1 MNCKKAFLG
10 ILIGIGVV
18 PLPLCAQE
26 WQKPAWEYRM
36 EFFGNTGFGTFHN
49 GDHFLGNGLDY
60 GAGIGVR
67 PFSGALKGF
76 GVEGW
81 MSRLTGSESKPNIS
95 SSLDSRL
102 LAVSALYHFR
112 SGTRVQPFVSAGM
125 GRIKMEYSYNCTDCV
140 FVPDPVT
147 GELVSVPQHWESK
160 GSKNGI
166 IFGGGMKIAVNRHF
180 SIRPELILADTTAGT
195 GPNWNWVRLQIG
207 MGIHF

>member
-1 MNCKKAFLG
+1 MNYKKTFLG
-10 ILIGIGVV
+10 ILIGIGVIAF
-18 PLPLCAQE
+18 PLQAQE
-26 WQKPAWEYRM
+26 QQKPVWKYRM
-36 EFFGNTGFGTFHN
+36 EFFGNAGFGTFHN

-60 GAGIGVR
+60 GAGIGIR

-81 MSRLTGSESKPNIS
+81 MSHLTGSESKPNIS

-112 SGTRVQPFVSAGM
+112 GGTRVQPFVSAGM
-125 GRIKMEYSYNCTDCV
+125 GRIQMEYSYNCTDCV

-166 IFGGGMKIAVNRHF
+166 IFGGGLKIAVNRHF